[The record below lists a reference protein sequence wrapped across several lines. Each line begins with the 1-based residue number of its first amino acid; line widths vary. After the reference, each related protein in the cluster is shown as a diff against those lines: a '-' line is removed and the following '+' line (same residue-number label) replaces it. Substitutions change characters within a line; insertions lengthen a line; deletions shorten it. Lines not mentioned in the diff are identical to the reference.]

1 MASAFKSVKFKTVNM
16 IQPTVATQAKQLF
29 VDSIPFALGHILVVS
44 NGESLYAVDFSDYEA
59 RMMRL
64 LEQRFGQ
71 VELIPT
77 SNPQSICDAL
87 HSYLSGNFFSLD
99 NIPLSLGGT
108 PFQQQVWL
116 ALRTIPVGQV
126 WTYGQLAHAIG
137 RPTAYRA
144 VGMTNSLN
152 PISIVLPCHRV
163 IGANGKLT
171 GYAGGL
177 ERKRWLLQH
186 EGVEGY

>member
-1 MASAFKSVKFKTVNM
+1 MASAFKTVTM
-16 IQPTVATQAKQLF
+16 VQSIVAAQPKQLF
-29 VDSIPFALGHILVVS
+29 FDSIPFALGHILVVTDDE
-44 NGESLYAVDFSDYEA
+44 NLCAVDFSDYES

-71 VELIPT
+71 VDLIPK
-77 SNPQSICDAL
+77 SNPQGICDAL
-87 HSYLSGNFFSLD
+87 HAYLSGNVSSLD

-116 ALRTIPVGQV
+116 ALRAIPAGQV

-163 IGANGKLT
+163 IGANRKLT

-177 ERKRWLLQH
+177 ERKRWLLRH